1 VRDPGLGTAL
11 PATPRAEAPARAAG
25 GAVELAGVRLTH
37 PGKVLYAEQGLT
49 KLDLAQY
56 YVTIADHMLPHLS
69 GRPLTLVRC
78 PEGRHRSCFYQKHV
92 GEGLAAELRRIEIA
106 EKDGTGTY
114 LIAEDAPGLVALV
127 QMGVLEIHVWGSTRR
142 ALERPDRIV
151 LDLDPD
157 EGLPW
162 TRVVEAAFATRAL
175 LEEMGLQSFA
185 KATGGKGLHVV
196 VPIRPKHDW
205 DEIKRLTQAIAQEL
219 VRRAPAAYTAS
230 LSKKARRGKVFVD
243 YLRNQRGATAIAP
256 FSARAK
262 PGATVAAP
270 LDWREVE
277 AGLRGD
283 RFTVANLPERL
294 ASLAEDPWR
303 GMAGLRQSIP
313 AAIARKLRGR

>member
-1 VRDPGLGTAL
+1 V
-11 PATPRAEAPARAAG
+11 
-25 GAVELAGVRLTH
+25 AGVRLSH
-37 PGKVLYAEQGLT
+37 PDKVLYAEQALT
-49 KLDLAQY
+49 KLDLARY
-56 YVTIADHMLPHLS
+56 YVAIASHMLPHLR

-78 PEGRHRSCFYQKHV
+78 PEGRQRSCFYQKHIA
-92 GEGLAAELRRIEIA
+92 EGLAAELSRIEIA

-114 LIAEDAPGLVALV
+114 LIAEDAAGLVALV

-162 TRVVEAAFATRAL
+162 DRVVEAALATRGL
-175 LEEMGLQSFA
+175 LAEMGLQSFA

-205 DEIKRLTQAIAQEL
+205 DEIKLFSRAIAQEL
-219 VRRAPAAYTAS
+219 VRRAPQSYTAS
-230 LSKKARRGKVFVD
+230 LAKKARRGKVFVD

-270 LDWREVE
+270 LDWQEVE

-283 RFTVANLPERL
+283 RFTVTNLPERL

-303 GMAGLRQSIP
+303 GMTGLRQPIP
-313 AAIARKLRGR
+313 AAIARQLRGAR